1 MVMAW
6 ATKTTLVEDIIMDHR
21 TTKTKRF
28 FIMDH
33 SSGCRIISG
42 SHGAKEPWVYVTW
55 HWCSWRGY
63 LVTLLAVISLQSPGT
78 RDPVNDTSA
87 QMHSLNL
94 QWCNYFY
101 LNILYVTGQFCK
113 ILAPTILGY
122 IYIEHVHCCILFP
135 GGSNGKE
142 SICIIGY
149 LGSIPESRR
158 PPGRKKKRQPTP
170 IFLPG
175 KFQGQRSLVGYSTW
189 GRMELDMTEQ
199 LIHIY

>member
-1 MVMAW
+1 MGQKSPEYMWPGTGVHEEGI
-6 ATKTTLVEDIIMDHR
+6 L
-21 TTKTKRF
+21 
-28 FIMDH
+28 
-33 SSGCRIISG
+33 
-42 SHGAKEPWVYVTW
+42 SHCWR
-55 HWCSWRGY
+55 WC
-63 LVTLLAVISLQSPGT
+63 LQSPGT
-78 RDPVNDTSA
+78 KDPVNDTSA

-135 GGSNGKE
+135 GSSNGKE
-142 SICIIGY
+142 SICITGY

-158 PPGRKKKRQPTP
+158 PPGRKKWQPSP
-170 IFLPG
+170 IFLPW
-175 KFQGQRSLVGYSTW
+175 KFQGQRSLVGYSPW
-189 GRMELDMTEQ
+189 GHMELDMTKQ